1 MTPEEELKR
10 LNRLIRQYETIY
22 RTATDGEQ
30 RERVGKELKQLQSY
44 RDKILAVNVI
54 DGKELEEP
62 AEGSEELEDFPI
74 LERLVA
80 EAERREAEKSSS
92 KRNRDSAT
100 LTPSQRAVFY
110 ISLYKEYFAR
120 EFIPFLTETRLKLD
134 FKFSMERDSF
144 YRRFQDLERKIADY
158 QDEYKRLSSGIFT
171 KDMELEVRK
180 RAFKLERILEADASK
195 FFRAV
200 KRFCT
205 ELVED
210 ARTDGVKCLNG
221 DSQISFDKIEGKR
234 LLAGETVVR
243 ALEELGVLAQEAIEY
258 LNVPELESQEN
269 ERADRY

>member
-1 MTPEEELKR
+1 MTPEEELKK

-62 AEGSEELEDFPI
+62 PEGTEELDDFPI
-74 LERLVA
+74 LKRLAA
-80 EAERREAEKSSS
+80 EADRREAEKSIS
-92 KRNRDSAT
+92 KRNQGSAA
-100 LTPSQRAVFY
+100 LSPAQRAVFY
-110 ISLYKEYFAR
+110 ISLYKEYFAK

-144 YRRFQDLERKIADY
+144 YRRFQDLERKIVDY
-158 QDEYKRLSSGIFT
+158 QDEYRRLSSGIFT
-171 KDMELEVRK
+171 KEMELEVRK

-200 KRFCT
+200 SRFCT

-221 DSQISFDKIEGKR
+221 DDEINFDKIEGKR

-243 ALEELGVLAQEAIEY
+243 ALEELGVLAEEAIEY